1 VSYDKRK
8 KVIHVDK
15 VIIKTDKVIIK
26 RDDKNAIKSKIKNT
40 IPITSIEKMITEDVI
55 VDSSFILN

>member
-1 VSYDKRK
+1 MSNGKRK

-26 RDDKNAIKSKIKNT
+26 KHDKKHDRKDHDRGCCCS
-40 IPITSIEKMITEDVI
+40 
-55 VDSSFILN
+55 

>member
-1 VSYDKRK
+1 
-8 KVIHVDK
+8 

-40 IPITSIEKMITEDVI
+40 IPITSIEKMITEGVI